1 MEIFFNILI
10 VFIVTFD
17 QSNAS
22 LLNKSN
28 DFFQK

>member
-1 MEIFFNILI
+1 MEIFFNILN

-17 QSNAS
+17 LSNSS